1 MIIKKN
7 GKNYLIKNPL
17 TIQGMKCYLC
27 DKQASCSH
35 HIIFGRGKRKVSDRE
50 GMTVALCNA
59 CHYKIHNWH
68 LHDKELKAI
77 AQEVWLEHNGGDN
90 EKNRKKW
97 YSMYYKF
104 YDL

>member
-1 MIIKKN
+1 MIIKKE
-7 GKNYLIKNPL
+7 GKNYLIPNPK
-17 TIQGMKCYLC
+17 TAQGYKCYVC
-27 DKQASCSH
+27 GRPATEIH
-35 HIIFGRGKRKVSDRE
+35 HIVYGRGKRKVSDRE

-77 AQEVWLEHNGGDN
+77 AQEVWLDSKGGDN
-90 EKNRKKW
+90 KENRDKW
-97 YSMYYKF
+97 YKLFYRF